1 MIAIADKS
9 TEVKPLVQTPI
20 AKVFPVALASDGGV
34 LRARLRF
41 DEPVE
46 RVVGLNVDIDLA
58 FMLENPNP
66 TTLFLKRE
74 V

>member
-20 AKVFPVALASDGGV
+20 AKVFPVALASDGSV

-41 DEPVE
+41 DEPV
-46 RVVGLNVDIDLA
+46 
-58 FMLENPNP
+58 
-66 TTLFLKRE
+66 
-74 V
+74 